1 MAMVKNTTTMKIK
14 IMAMMM
20 RLVKNPEIMII
31 KMLIEGCCYDAF
43 NDGDG
48 DNIDDELDQVK
59 EEKEGEGYDRP
70 PVEED
75 DDEGERANAEK
86 GICKEEWG
94 KPECEQYD
102 WTSSLKIHQSSK
114 LSSSQSVQHW

>member
-1 MAMVKNTTTMKIK
+1 MKIK

-59 EEKEGEGYDRP
+59 EEKEGEGYDGP
-70 PVEED
+70 PVVED
-75 DDEGERANAEK
+75 DDDGDDDVDGAEG
-86 GICKEEWG
+86 
-94 KPECEQYD
+94 
-102 WTSSLKIHQSSK
+102 
-114 LSSSQSVQHW
+114 